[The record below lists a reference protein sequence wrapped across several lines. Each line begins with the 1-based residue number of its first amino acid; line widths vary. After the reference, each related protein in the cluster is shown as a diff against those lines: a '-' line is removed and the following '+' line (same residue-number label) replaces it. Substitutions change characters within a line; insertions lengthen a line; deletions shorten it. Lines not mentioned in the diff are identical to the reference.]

1 MSLDDFS
8 AYNKSINKNLDSLH
22 SLKAE
27 LPSPDTIY
35 YKDFHFLEEPLI
47 HRKYIAPP
55 VVTTSDHSPPDLI
68 LPIAPPKSTSVGP
81 TTSSASAMES
91 LLLDLGGKES
101 NNTLVPPNLQKENSM
116 PVQNK

>member
-8 AYNKSINKNLDSLH
+8 AYNKSINKNLDSLL

-47 HRKYIAPP
+47 HRKYISPP
-55 VVTTSDHSPPDLI
+55 VTNDPSPDQMT
-68 LPIAPPKSTSVGP
+68 IAPPKSTSVGP
-81 TTSSASAMES
+81 ATTTAMES
-91 LLLDLGGKES
+91 LFMDLGGKES
-101 NNTLVPPNLQKENSM
+101 NNTLVPPNMQKENSV
-116 PVQNK
+116 PV